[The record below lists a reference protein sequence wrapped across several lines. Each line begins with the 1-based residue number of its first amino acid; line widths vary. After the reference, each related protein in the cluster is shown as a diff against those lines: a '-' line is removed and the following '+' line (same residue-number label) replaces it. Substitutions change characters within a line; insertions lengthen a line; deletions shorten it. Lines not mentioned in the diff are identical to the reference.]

1 MDALLDTIETLV
13 MVGDPDL
20 NSGNHSEWIS
30 LISKCLP
37 YKTVPRH
44 LDCPDDARC
53 LQHVACQFEE
63 FTLYST
69 LFQVSSA
76 AESKRKRLLK
86 FHAEDHRC
94 IYSADM
100 TVRMWTT
107 TSEEITVPHGEG
119 DKKNCAFYSK
129 STLYKNLLSI
139 PDSVAQSSIPGTPEP
154 LAVLEAQTQD
164 SPKACSS
171 IDEFAEDLV
180 SNGPTSPQATS
191 LTEPSV
197 PAVPITTV
205 EVGSGT
211 QTMPIINVEDE
222 VQSVDSGDQHSDLE
236 EKQPVHLA
244 LVATKES
251 GSLSCHDSS
260 VESLGLTSS
269 EKASSEKA
277 RHQGSVNNAAQQH
290 ISRIA
295 PVRESPR
302 IPHRSPFFYMQVP
315 KRDAKFFGREK
326 LLNSLQSI
334 LTPTSVP
341 TNDCSANPNSGAVI
355 VLHGAAGVGK
365 SAIAVELTYRTQAVF
380 ENVFWLRANSNL
392 HLAQSYHQAAISL
405 GLVQDRG
412 DHNHENSRHKFIHW
426 LSTTCSKWL
435 LVFDDADELQV
446 LPDFMPRRHHGSII
460 MTSRQ
465 MSRAGLDIREDRCL
479 HNFQI
484 DPFNVEDATDFIR
497 AFAPCAFSATGT
509 AADAST
515 LTAIARD
522 CGYLPLTLRRLGTL
536 INRLGSMK
544 DAISIGQIEQLASC
558 LLASGFSHPLIEG
571 ALSSTSS
578 ALLNV
583 ITFLDPYCID
593 DAILLGARRHKD
605 VPLRGLPMKDDDY
618 FDAKNELIAHALLTT
633 GTNSNAINIHRFTA
647 RALRTELDPDRFREG
662 FQSACRLVE
671 ARWPSRRKMRNIM
684 LGNWP
689 EFDSL
694 HSHVHELSNIF
705 VEHDRKRGK
714 SKDEQELSNDSYL
727 NVLLLSTW

>member
-1 MDALLDTIETLV
+1 MDALLNTIETLV

-20 NSGNHSEWIS
+20 NSGNRSEWIS

-37 YKTVPRH
+37 CKTVPKH
-44 LDCPDDARC
+44 LDCPEDARC
-53 LQHVACQFEE
+53 LQHVACCFEE
-63 FTLYST
+63 FTLHST

-76 AESKRKRLLK
+76 AESKRKRFLR

-94 IYSADM
+94 IYSANM

-107 TSEEITVPHGEG
+107 TNEEVTVPHGEG
-119 DKKNCAFYSK
+119 DKKNCAFYPK
-129 STLYKNLLSI
+129 STLYNHLLSI
-139 PDSVAQSSIPGTPEP
+139 PNSVAPSSIPGTLEP

-164 SPKACSS
+164 SPKACPS
-171 IDEFAEDLV
+171 IDELAEDPT
-180 SNGPTSPQATS
+180 SNGPASPQATY
-191 LTEPSV
+191 LTGPSI
-197 PAVPITTV
+197 PTTITTV
-205 EVGSGT
+205 EIASGT
-211 QTMPIINVEDE
+211 KTIPIKSIEDHPR
-222 VQSVDSGDQHSDLE
+222 SVDHSDQHSDPE
-236 EKQPVHLA
+236 ETKPDLLS

-251 GSLSCHDSS
+251 GSLSCDDSR
-260 VESLGLTSS
+260 VESLGFTSS
-269 EKASSEKA
+269 EQP
-277 RHQGSVNNAAQQH
+277 RHQGSVNDTTQQH
-290 ISRIA
+290 VSHIS

-302 IPHRSPFFYMQVP
+302 IPRRSPFFYMQVP
-315 KRDAKFFGREK
+315 ARDAKFFGREE
-326 LLNSLQSI
+326 LLNSLQGI

-341 TNDCSANPNSGAVI
+341 TNDSLAKLNSGPVI
-355 VLHGAAGVGK
+355 VLHGAPGVGK

-380 ENVFWLRANSNL
+380 DNVFWLRANSNL
-392 HLAQSYHQAAISL
+392 HLAQSYHQAATSL

-412 DHNHENSRHKFIHW
+412 DHDHENSRHKFINW

-435 LVFDDADELQV
+435 LVFDDADELQA
-446 LPDFMPRRHHGSII
+446 LPDFMPRRSHGSII
-460 MTSRQ
+460 VTSRQ
-465 MSRAGLDIREDRCL
+465 MSQAGLDIEDDQCL
-479 HNFQI
+479 HIFQV
-484 DPFNVEDATDFIR
+484 DPFAVEDATDFIR
-497 AFAPCAFSATGT
+497 ALAPCAFGAADT

-515 LTAIARD
+515 LTAIARN
-522 CGYLPLTLRRLGTL
+522 CGYLPLTLRRAGTL

-544 DAISIGQIEQLASC
+544 EAISIRKIEQLASC
-558 LLASGFSHPLIEG
+558 LLASGFSHPLIEDG
-571 ALSSTSS
+571 LSSTSS

-605 VPLRGLPMKDDDY
+605 VPLREFPMKDDDY

-633 GTNSNAINIHRFTA
+633 GTNSNAIDIHRLTA
-647 RALRTELDPDRFREG
+647 RALRAKLDPDRFREG

-671 ARWPSRRKMRNIM
+671 ARWPSRRKMKNIM

-705 VEHDRKRGK
+705 VEYDRKRRKG
-714 SKDEQELSNDSYL
+714 KDEQELSNDSYL